1 MCVCSAHNLPQQ
13 LGLKA
18 AVYSIRAL
26 PMHAF
31 ERRRP
36 HQLHPFRDFGHLPGS
51 CSDHPRHRHAFHPYR
66 WQQNLRQPAL
76 YAAPRRCA
84 WSAPHFSTLSPTT
97 RSSKN
102 AVDIR
107 AALNDYSAILE
118 QHANVVLPADDEQQ
132 AYWCLTERRDGDIF
146 FTTIRADHCQHQG
159 RRPGDLQRSTL
170 CAPGCRLCSH
180 CD

>member
-1 MCVCSAHNLPQQ
+1 MIAHVRTSDGLPQPLDMHCRNVRLLCARAAKP
-13 LGLKA
+13 LGLEA

-36 HQLHPFRDFGHLPGS
+36 HQLHPFRDFGQLPGS

-97 RSSKN
+97 RSSTRTPQTF
-102 AVDIR
+102 APRWTIIHR
-107 AALNDYSAILE
+107 SWSTMPTSSCQQRTSSRLTAA
-118 QHANVVLPADDEQQ
+118 
-132 AYWCLTERRDGDIF
+132 
-146 FTTIRADHCQHQG
+146 
-159 RRPGDLQRSTL
+159 
-170 CAPGCRLCSH
+170 
-180 CD
+180 